1 MKSATADPIIGNF
14 VSLSAV
20 VNANNRFLC
29 ILAQRVPDIAISK
42 LPSLHWLLE
51 ENKLKI
57 AAPQCMSKAQH
68 RVSYFTADEAFPF
81 MQNVMKPY
89 SNQYIPWWKNQ

>member
-42 LPSLHWLLE
+42 LPSLH
-51 ENKLKI
+51 
-57 AAPQCMSKAQH
+57 
-68 RVSYFTADEAFPF
+68 
-81 MQNVMKPY
+81 
-89 SNQYIPWWKNQ
+89 